1 MKPEKSLA
9 GDERRQAAVV
19 IMCWIVGRAQRSTS
33 SGRGVFLREVWPL
46 VGSVRDSNTP
56 ADEGFG
62 GKGET
67 GFGCLRRASQRTAGS
82 VRLGQGLCFGY
93 APVAW
98 VGGVGR
104 SLPLDAYCRLPMAKR
119 IGRRRKDFPRGVG
132 AGDGVED
139 GARKQQ
145 IGCDA
150 D

>member
-1 MKPEKSLA
+1 MLDRWPWSEQQK
-9 GDERRQAAVV
+9 Q
-19 IMCWIVGRAQRSTS
+19 WTGRVS
-33 SGRGVFLREVWPL
+33 REACPL
-46 VGSVRDSNTP
+46 VDSVRDSNTP

-104 SLPLDAYCRLPMAKR
+104 SLPLDANCRLPMAKR

-145 IGCDA
+145 IGCDP